1 MPPSARSEDDDEMDA
16 PDGAPDCDE
25 EAEEAA
31 DGEQP
36 KKKPRGNKVEQKQ
49 RAIKEMEVKLDQ
61 EQQKVLAA

>member
-1 MPPSARSEDDDEMDA
+1 MPPSARAEDDDEMDA
-16 PDGAPDCDE
+16 PDGALDCDE

-49 RAIKEMEVKLDQ
+49 RAAM
-61 EQQKVLAA
+61 VLLM